1 MSVVYRPF
9 THGYNRQRQHS
20 KKQRRK
26 QPADLGRRRGTPSHQ
41 KIAGRR
47 AVAKEAAD
55 GALMEFVT
63 AGSLD
68 EALDTLSKFGPEAAV
83 VAGGTAVL
91 YQLSA
96 GMRQASR
103 IVHIERL
110 SDLSHVSCNGG
121 VRIGALTTMRA
132 VAESPDLASRCSGL
146 VTAAASCGGWQTQF
160 VATVGGNVCNAS
172 PGADLA
178 PSLLVHDA
186 QVTLA
191 SADRGARSVPLAAFF
206 TGFRQTAREPDELM
220 TEIAFDTPPARTA
233 DVYVKVRRRGAM
245 ELPIVGVATR
255 VTLDES
261 LKTIADIRIAACAA
275 GPVPFRAD
283 KAEAILKGAAAH
295 DAPIAEAGAALVERA
310 SLFSDARAS
319 AEYRRAV
326 LPRVLTHAIEQCVSR
341 ARADGSG
348 SQ

>member
-1 MSVVYRPF
+1 MAVLEFSVARE
-9 THGYNRQRQHS
+9 T
-20 KKQRRK
+20 
-26 QPADLGRRRGTPSHQ
+26 
-41 KIAGRR
+41 
-47 AVAKEAAD
+47 AD
-55 GALMEFVT
+55 GGAMEFVT
-63 AGSLD
+63 AESLD
-68 EALDTLSKFGPEAAV
+68 EALDTLSNLGSEAAV

-96 GMRQASR
+96 GMRRASR
-103 IVHIERL
+103 VVHVERL
-110 SDLSHVSCNGG
+110 SDLSYVRCNGG
-121 VRIGALTTMRA
+121 VRIGALTTMRT
-132 VAESPDLASRCSGL
+132 VAESPDLASQCRGL
-146 VTAAASCGGWQTQF
+146 VTAASSCGGWQTQF
-160 VATVGGNVCNAS
+160 VATVGGNMCNAS
-172 PGADLA
+172 PGADLV

-191 SADRGARSVPLAAFF
+191 SVQRGARSIPLAAFF
-206 TGFRQTAREPDELM
+206 TGHRQIARKPDELM
-220 TEIAFDTPPARTA
+220 TEIALDTPPARTS

-255 VTLDES
+255 VTLDEAGDS
-261 LKTIADIRIAACAA
+261 ITDIRIAACAV
-275 GPVPFRAD
+275 GPTPFRASE
-283 KAEAILKGAAAH
+283 AEAILKGAAAH
-295 DAPIAEAGAALVERA
+295 DASVGEAGAALVEQA